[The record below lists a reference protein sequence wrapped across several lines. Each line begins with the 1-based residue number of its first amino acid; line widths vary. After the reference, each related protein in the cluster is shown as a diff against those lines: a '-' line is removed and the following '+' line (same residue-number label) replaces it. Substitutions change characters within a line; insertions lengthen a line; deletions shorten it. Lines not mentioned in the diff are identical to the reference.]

1 MKILLARLTYNM
13 SYKATALLLGSMLW
27 YFVQG
32 EEIVE
37 VHKKIAVNIVVDPG
51 LVVKG
56 SKVRYLEATIKGP
69 RVLQS
74 YYISQS
80 VEAQL
85 MIPKGKMGAQEFRIE
100 KHMIEG
106 WNPKLDIVI
115 HDPIVSIFIDQKIS
129 RSITLK
135 AMTQGLPGSG
145 MTVEKIELKPNSVMV
160 TGPKSEIDKTPEIS
174 TLPLDV
180 SGLKAS
186 QSMESGLI
194 LDSAKGLT
202 ASPERVTAQIQLGES
217 RVNRQFISIPLSLE
231 GASKSTAYSPK
242 FVSIVLQGT
251 KKSIEAVERKEIQAF
266 VDASELPP
274 GSHHRRI
281 QVKIPVDTTLIETMP
296 SEALIEIHQNTRR

>member
-1 MKILLARLTYNM
+1 MKTFLSRLTYNL
-13 SYKATALLLGSMLW
+13 SYKASALLLGSLLW

-37 VHKKIAVNIVVDPG
+37 VNRKIAVNFIVDAG
-51 LVVKG
+51 LIVKG
-56 SKVRYLEATIKGP
+56 SKTRYLEATIKGP
-69 RVLQS
+69 RVLHS
-74 YYISQS
+74 YYTSQPI
-80 VEAQL
+80 EAQL
-85 MIPKGKMGAQEFRIE
+85 IIPKGKMGAHEFRIE

-115 HDPIVSIFIDQKIS
+115 HDPVVSLFIDQKIS
-129 RSITLK
+129 RSIPIK

-145 MTVEKIELKPNSVMV
+145 MTVEKIELKPNSVLLS
-160 TGPKSEIDKTPEIS
+160 GPKSEIDKTPEIS

-180 SGLKAS
+180 SGIKAS
-186 QSMESGLI
+186 QSMETALV
-194 LDSAKGLT
+194 LDAAKGLT

-217 RVNRQFISIPLSLE
+217 RVNRQFISIPLSME

-251 KKSIEAVERKEIQAF
+251 KKSIEGIQRKEIRAF

-274 GSHHRRI
+274 GSHRRKI
-281 QVKIPVDTTLIETMP
+281 QVKIPVDTTLIETTP
-296 SEALIEIHQNTRR
+296 GEALVEIQQNQRR